1 MKEIYANGPI
11 EASFDV
17 YEDFLSYKSG
27 KDAFSFLL
35 SDNHYVY
42 AYSSRKKTSEQLVF
56 VCKCVK
62 SIVQGPWLIK
72 TVYIEYKSSTIVY
85 WKQHIS
91 TWREV
96 TCMSS

>member
-1 MKEIYANGPI
+1 MSNVKDAMKEIYANGPI

-42 AYSSRKKTSEQLVF
+42 AYSPRKMTSDQLVF
-56 VCKCVK
+56 VCKYVK
-62 SIVQGPWLIK
+62 SRVLGSRLI
-72 TVYIEYKSSTIVY
+72 
-85 WKQHIS
+85 
-91 TWREV
+91 
-96 TCMSS
+96 